1 MSALLITIS
10 VLIVL
15 ILLVIIVRNNTMYY
29 DDFDDEVTTTHT
41 TTTTT
46 TTNNDSI
53 NVGLNVNG
61 IPVVG
66 MLQRQWENGQ
76 PFVIDPVDGDKMW
89 LNTKDDLYEDGANK
103 IWGLN

>member
-10 VLIVL
+10 VLIFL
-15 ILLVIIVRNNTMYY
+15 ILLVIIVRNNTVYY
-29 DDFDDEVTTTHT
+29 DDFDDEVTTTT

-46 TTNNDSI
+46 YNDSI
-53 NVGLNVNG
+53 NIGLNVNG

-76 PFVIDPVDGDKMW
+76 PFVIDPVDGDKMR
-89 LNTKDDLYEDGANK
+89 LNTTDDLYEDGARK
-103 IWGLN
+103 IWGLK

>member
-46 TTNNDSI
+46 TNNDSI
-53 NVGLNVNG
+53 NIGLNVNG
-61 IPVVG
+61 VPVVG